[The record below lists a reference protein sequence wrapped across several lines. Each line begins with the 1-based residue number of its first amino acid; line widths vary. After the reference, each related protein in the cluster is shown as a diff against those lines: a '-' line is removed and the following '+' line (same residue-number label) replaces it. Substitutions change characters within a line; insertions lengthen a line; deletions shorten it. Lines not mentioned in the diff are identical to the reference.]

1 MQDRYISLDPENA
14 ERTSAQNRAK
24 LYQQRVTEAA
34 GGEVGV
40 LVGTQVGL
48 TAATISYANLRA
60 GGFRVF
66 PYCYKKTPKY
76 AAIAFAGVLGYSFG
90 STYVFTHLGDREQYS
105 YLLGNRSAITRGE
118 KSLN

>member
-1 MQDRYISLDPENA
+1 MDPENA
-14 ERTSAQNRAK
+14 ERTSAQNRAQ

-40 LVGTQVGL
+40 LVGTQVGV
-48 TAATISYANLRA
+48 TAAVISYANFRA
-60 GGFRVF
+60 SGFRAF
-66 PYCYKKTPKY
+66 PYCVKNTPKY

-105 YLLGNRSAITRGE
+105 YLLANRSAITRGE